1 MSNVLKVTDGPA
13 QVAHDA
19 VDVPTVCV
27 LCSHTCSLRVD
38 VKDNAIVAVRG
49 DETNPNTRGYTCNK
63 ARAIPNYVRH
73 AQRVEHPLK
82 RKPDGSF
89 ERIGWDQAI
98 GEIALKLKRIHQE
111 NAPRSIALV
120 GIGGQGNHMAGFGS
134 LPFMFSLNSPMFF
147 NALGQEKTQ
156 HALVW
161 RRLYRATPDV
171 YLQAEEELSDY
182 MLLLGTNPVI
192 SNRGRNATEVFKQLE
207 ANPQRK
213 LVVVDPRVSETARRA
228 DRHIRVKPGC
238 DVYLLMGLV
247 AIILREQLHD
257 DAFVKRY
264 VKDFDKLATSFQDI
278 DPAIMAERAGIPVD
292 DLLITAREF
301 AQSPSACIYF
311 DLGVEHIPHSTLVS
325 YLINVLLL
333 ITGNAGIEKGNIFIQ
348 QFGPKLMFIEKQV
361 RALVS
366 GIEAIPMFLPTGI
379 LPPSV
384 IPEEIT
390 TTHPDRI
397 RALFVDGANPLL
409 SYADTKAFREAF
421 AKLELLV
428 VIEPAMTETA
438 MIADYVLPTPSILHK
453 LARTARHPIG
463 APVFIAM
470 TAVLAALRGGGIYP
484 IAGRITN
491 WMYETLGATLPAPP
505 LSLLWLMSHGY
516 ALTRRA
522 ELNAAVPEARSL
534 KNPFAAGE
542 LVFNKLLAHPEGVLL
557 GQSPSLGNFA
567 RHCHHQDGKAHIF
580 QSDWIADIRILVNKP
595 PKQNADYPF
604 ILNGGLRTGWTANTI
619 VRDPA
624 WRKGKGPHCPI
635 ILNPED
641 AIGLGIREGDLVRLE
656 SKRGAVEGPAKLEP
670 GTARGHLS
678 IPNGFGMRFP
688 DPVTGELM
696 QVGILINELQ
706 DIQDRDPYTGC
717 PHTKA
722 IACRVMRVDPAQAQ
736 AA

>member
-1 MSNVLKVTDGPA
+1 
-13 QVAHDA
+13 
-19 VDVPTVCV
+19 
-27 LCSHTCSLRVD
+27 
-38 VKDNAIVAVRG
+38 
-49 DETNPNTRGYTCNK
+49 
-63 ARAIPNYVRH
+63 
-73 AQRVEHPLK
+73 
-82 RKPDGSF
+82 
-89 ERIGWDQAI
+89 
-98 GEIALKLKRIHQE
+98 
-111 NAPRSIALV
+111 
-120 GIGGQGNHMAGFGS
+120 
-134 LPFMFSLNSPMFF
+134 
-147 NALGQEKTQ
+147 
-156 HALVW
+156 
-161 RRLYRATPDV
+161 
-171 YLQAEEELSDY
+171 
-182 MLLLGTNPVI
+182 
-192 SNRGRNATEVFKQLE
+192 
-207 ANPQRK
+207 
-213 LVVVDPRVSETARRA
+213 
-228 DRHIRVKPGC
+228 
-238 DVYLLMGLV
+238 
-247 AIILREQLHD
+247 
-257 DAFVKRY
+257 
-264 VKDFDKLATSFQDI
+264 LATSFQDI

-438 MIADYVLPTPSILHK
+438 MIADYVLPTPVGYEKWEFATFPHMDISPQLRPPVVQGPDEALPEPEIYFRLSRAMGLMSKAPSILHK